1 MTGASTGF
9 PRVTFWR
16 LVLVV
21 ILATGL
27 YSTWLRFSQGLGAT
41 TALSDEFPWGLWVGF
56 DILCGVALA
65 AGGFTISAIVY
76 VFRIKRFES
85 IVRPAILTA
94 FLGYGLVVVGLIF
107 DLGRGDRLW
116 HPLVMW
122 NPHSVMFEVAWCVML
137 YGTVL
142 ALEFSPML
150 LERLGW
156 TKPLKMVKSAM
167 IPLVILGVVLSTLHQ
182 SSLGSLY
189 LIIPGKLHAFWYSP
203 WLPLFF
209 FVSAVGLGAAMTIFE
224 SFLSHRAFRR
234 RLELDLLSGL
244 GKVIVVVLGLYVV
257 LRLAD
262 LINRGALATVLEAT
276 YEARLFQAELLLG
289 AIAPIL
295 LLLVPAVRRNDFGL
309 FAASLMVI
317 SGFLLNRLNVSLT
330 GLERSAGVAY
340 LPSWVEVSVTL
351 SLVALGFLLFG
362 LAVKYLRVFPESEE
376 EEPVPELPAAVHLR
390 APWFSTTKAVMAT
403 SIAVFAFAVG
413 LAWDGVNRR
422 PDWPKSG
429 SAVVV
434 SAPAV
439 LETAELGE

>member
-1 MTGASTGF
+1 MTSVNAGF
-9 PRVTFWR
+9 PRLTFWR
-16 LVLVV
+16 MVLVV

-41 TALSDEFPWGLWVGF
+41 TALSDEFPWGLWIGF
-56 DILCGVALA
+56 DVLCGVALA

-76 VFRIKRFES
+76 VFRIKRFEP

-122 NPHSVMFEVAWCVML
+122 NPHSIMFEVAWCVML
-137 YGTVL
+137 YSTIL

-150 LERLGW
+150 LERIGW
-156 TKPLKMVKSAM
+156 SKPLKMVKSAM

-182 SSLGSLY
+182 SSLGALY
-189 LIIPGKLHAFWYSP
+189 LIVPGKLHALWYSP

-209 FVSAVGLGAAMTIFE
+209 IVSAVALGAAMTIFE

-234 RLELDLLSGL
+234 RIELDLLSDL
-244 GKVIVVVLGLYVV
+244 GKVIVVVLGLYLV

-262 LINRGALATVLEAT
+262 LTNQGALAMVFESS
-276 YEARLFQAELLLG
+276 YEGRLFQSEILLG
-289 AIAPIL
+289 VIAPIL
-295 LLLVPAVRRNDFGL
+295 LLLIPAVRRNDFGL
-309 FAASLMVI
+309 FASALMVI

-340 LPSWVEVSVTL
+340 QPSWIEVSVTL
-351 SLVALGFLLFG
+351 SLVALGFFLFA
-362 LAVKYLRVFPESEE
+362 LAARYLRVFPEPGEE
-376 EEPVPELPAAVHLR
+376 GPPPELPAVVHLR
-390 APWFSTTKAVMAT
+390 APWFSTTKAVMVTAV
-403 SIAVFAFAVG
+403 AVFALAVG

-429 SAVVV
+429 AAVVE

>member
-1 MTGASTGF
+1 MIGASAGF

-76 VFRIKRFES
+76 VFRIKRFEP

-376 EEPVPELPAAVHLR
+376 EAPVPELPAAVHLR
-390 APWFSTTKAVMAT
+390 APWFSTTKVVMAT

-422 PDWPKSG
+422 PDWPRSG
-429 SAVVV
+429 ATVVE
-434 SAPAV
+434 SSTATA
-439 LETAELGE
+439 ETARLEE

>member
-1 MTGASTGF
+1 MIGASTGF

-76 VFRIKRFES
+76 VFRIKRFEP

-107 DLGRGDRLW
+107 DLGRGDRIW

-137 YGTVL
+137 YSTVL

-262 LINRGALATVLEAT
+262 LINRGALATVLEAS

-295 LLLVPAVRRNDFGL
+295 LLLIPVVRRNDFGL

-390 APWFSTTKAVMAT
+390 APWFSTTKVVMAA

-422 PDWPKSG
+422 PDWPRSG
-429 SAVVV
+429 ATVVET
-434 SAPAV
+434 STATA
-439 LETAELGE
+439 ETARLEE